1 MVSGAKAEMQENPAP
16 LLDTEGLSR
25 GISDTVETILS
36 LGILALTIFGIGKAP
51 KTPVMVVVNNYLT
64 NVPK

>member
-1 MVSGAKAEMQENPAP
+1 MQENPAP
-16 LLDTEGLSR
+16 LFDTEGISK

-36 LGILALTIFGIGKAP
+36 LGILALTIFGIGRTP

>member
-1 MVSGAKAEMQENPAP
+1 MQENPAP
-16 LLDTEGLSR
+16 LFDTEGISK

-36 LGILALTIFGIGKAP
+36 LGILALTIFGIGRMP

-64 NVPK
+64 NAPK